1 MSKTKSGRTNGAAA
15 LDDLLTESRPTDE
28 QVLGLYLM
36 HREQGKLHY
45 AQADEA
51 LQELLQRLKGVRGK
65 KLLTHAASGEVY
77 ELVDQFADRNTV
89 FGHSG
94 VRRFDL
100 KLVKSK
106 KPAATSND

>member
-1 MSKTKSGRTNGAAA
+1 MSKTIKPPLVPVVSDELLSKAAA
-15 LDDLLTESRPTDE
+15 EEEAEELLER
-28 QVLGLYLM
+28 VLSA
-36 HREQGKLHY
+36 REKGKQCY

-51 LQELLQRLKGVRGK
+51 LTELVERLRPIRGK
-65 KLLTHAASGEVY
+65 KLLTRESTGEVF

-100 KLVKSK
+100 KPVKQR
-106 KPAATSND
+106 